1 MPASIYHVRKVSL
14 GFKRKYR
21 ILADDGTGRPGAPF
35 SYAEKKLK
43 VDDELVIYRDEQ
55 RTEELVRIRE
65 SSKSWLAALTGYEA
79 FDREGCL
86 LGSFGVVVT
95 KSVDRST
102 WELDQPGL
110 GQLVGTE
117 RNPTAARVRRLLALG
132 GAVGEIA
139 GALVRIHFDFGR
151 DGETSFSIEKP
162 KVFDDWYRLVVHD
175 DALDQRL
182 LFALAV
188 TMEARL
194 H

>member
-1 MPASIYHVRKVSL
+1 MPASIYHVRKISL

-21 ILADDGTGRPGAPF
+21 ISADDGAGRPGALIG
-35 SYAEKKLK
+35 YAEKKLK

-55 RTEELVRIRE
+55 RTEELARIRE

-79 FDREGCL
+79 FDREGSL

-95 KSVDRST
+95 TSIDRST
-102 WELDQPGL
+102 WEFDQPGL
-110 GQLVGTE
+110 GRLVGIE
-117 RNPTAARVRRLLALG
+117 RDPRAARVRRLLALG
-132 GAVGEIA
+132 GAIGEIA
-139 GALVRIHFDFGR
+139 GALVRVHFDFGR

-175 DALDQRL
+175 DALDPRL

-194 H
+194 R